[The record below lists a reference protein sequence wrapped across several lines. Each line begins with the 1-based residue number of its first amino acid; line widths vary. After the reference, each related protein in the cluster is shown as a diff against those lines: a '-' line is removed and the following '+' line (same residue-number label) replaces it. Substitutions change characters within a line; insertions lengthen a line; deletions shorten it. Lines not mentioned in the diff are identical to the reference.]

1 MADDEDDFEQK
12 PTPPPRQG
20 SPPRS
25 WRMSDSERDRHRRS
39 WARGVPVVRP
49 EPSEE
54 VTAPLEL
61 LLNGKLDVD
70 DYAQIEALRRS
81 ADDPYVLVMNLAKA
95 MSRHRQK
102 EESASSEIENKVV
115 KAIEAQAK
123 EAAAQSA
130 RIAALE
136 SDNVETKRKLGFAQK
151 VAAGAI
157 AIAVASAG
165 GLLSKIWDRAGDE
178 REATVERRYMKDDID
193 RLSKQ
198 LERMSRKDTP

>member
-12 PTPPPRQG
+12 PTPPPRTG
-20 SPPRS
+20 NTPRS
-25 WRMSDSERDRHRRS
+25 WRMSDSERDRHRRT
-39 WARGVPVVRP
+39 WVRGVPVVRP
-49 EPSEE
+49 EPADE

-61 LLNGKLDVD
+61 LLNGQLDVD

-95 MSRHRQK
+95 ISRHRDK
-102 EESASSEIENKVV
+102 ERSGSREIEAKVI
-115 KAIEAQAK
+115 KTIGDQAARLASLEA
-123 EAAAQSA
+123 
-130 RIAALE
+130 
-136 SDNVETKRKLGFAQK
+136 DNAETKRKLGFAQK

-157 AIAVASAG
+157 AIAIASAG
-165 GLLSKIWDRAGDE
+165 GLISKIWDRAGDE